1 MKAPPLRNV
10 ISNRYFVSETS
21 SEISTHSRRNIMDNK
36 EFQPHWHQPS
46 HPDRLLVTK
55 GKPFA
60 AKAIS
65 LISLPAGSHFA
76 HIVTATKAA
85 QKTYATVQTSST
97 SSIELN
103 SDLVYCNHSC
113 QPSLVFDMEKFQV
126 RVADDRPIEIGD
138 ELTFFYPSTEWDM
151 VQPFRC
157 ICAAPEGVCHGWI
170 SGARDMDRA
179 GLTRYWLNRHVHEQL
194 VESEARDSRSLDLT
208 SEAKPVSI

>member
-1 MKAPPLRNV
+1 
-10 ISNRYFVSETS
+10 
-21 SEISTHSRRNIMDNK
+21 MDQK

-60 AKAIS
+60 AKATS

-76 HIVTATKAA
+76 HIENTTKSA
-85 QKTYATVQTSST
+85 QKTYTSVQNSST

-103 SDLVYCNHSC
+103 SDLMYCNHSC
-113 QPSLVFDMEKFQV
+113 QPSLVFDMENLQV
-126 RVADDRPIEIGD
+126 RVADDRPIEVGD

-157 ICAAPEGVCHGWI
+157 SCTAPNGVCQVWI

-179 GLTRYWLNRHVHEQL
+179 GLTRYWLNRHVHEL
-194 VESEARDSRSLDLT
+194 LAESEARESRSLEFM